1 MPIASPSAS
10 EAQAFCRVKYDT
22 RNHWLRATWQGFV
35 SPPQAL
41 QSMVSYLSMLS
52 GPLPALFLND
62 NSRVLNPWFD
72 SLTWLRYVWESTNT
86 PPPRCVAHV
95 MQPGASANVGDLD
108 TSWTR
113 NAGTDLQLFESVK
126 DAEEW
131 LRGCQHGLEQ
141 SRTA

>member
-1 MPIASPSAS
+1 MPTVSPSTSA
-10 EAQAFCRVKYDT
+10 AQAFCQIYYDAC
-22 RNHWLRATWQGFV
+22 NHCLRATWQGFV

-41 QSMVSYLSMLS
+41 QSMVAHLSLLS
-52 GPLPALFLND
+52 SPLPPLFLND

-72 SLTWLRYVWESTNT
+72 SLTWLRSVWESTNT

-108 TSWTR
+108 TSWTH
-113 NAGTDLQLFESVK
+113 NAGSDLQLFESVQ

-131 LRGCQHGLEQ
+131 LRSCC
-141 SRTA
+141 